1 MEKGVSIVRNLFLVG
16 LMILAFT
23 VQGLAQK
30 EKETRK
36 ERKEREKKEQAALYE
51 VAKQMINDSSF
62 IIPVDR
68 IVLKGGVSA
77 NVVSTINFIKIYKSN
92 GVLQIAPTH
101 STSLGAN
108 GLGGIT
114 MNGNI
119 TKYEINDK
127 GKKMYLAV
135 YLKDTL
141 GHAIMNIS
149 LYGGSNVTVD
159 VSGMYSGPAFTMY
172 GTINPLGDVHIFE
185 GSSF

>member
-1 MEKGVSIVRNLFLVG
+1 MKKGFLVFKDIF
-16 LMILAFT
+16 LVVLLLVAFS

-30 EKETRK
+30 ETRK
-36 ERKEREKKEQAALYE
+36 ERKAREKKEQAAMFE
-51 VAKQMINDSSF
+51 VAKQLVKDSTF
-62 IIPVDR
+62 VIPVDR
-68 IVLKGGVSA
+68 IVIKGGVSS
-77 NVVSTINFIKIYKSN
+77 NVLNTINFIKVYKDK

-101 STSLGAN
+101 SSNLGAN

-119 TKYEINDK
+119 TKYEVKDK
-127 GKKMYLAV
+127 GDKIYVTV

-149 LYGGSNVTVD
+149 LYGSTNVTVD
-159 VSGMYSGPAFTMY
+159 VSGMFSGPAFTMY
-172 GTINPLGDVHIFE
+172 GKINPLGDVHVFE